1 MNILLYSYLMKLE
14 KVRNM
19 KNKNELAGSLCA
31 EQFQNA
37 ISHTQIAE
45 KSKSIAFEVLV
56 KGNSITSVA
65 KKNDLTYQRVK
76 SICER
81 VYYENARKD
90 VQITVSIPSDLVEH
104 AKQLITTLTSAYL
117 LAKRKGGIQ

>member
-1 MNILLYSYLMKLE
+1 
-14 KVRNM
+14 M

-117 LAKRKGGIQ
+117 QAKRKGGSK

>member
-1 MNILLYSYLMKLE
+1 MKS
-14 KVRNM
+14 
-19 KNKNELAGSLCA
+19 KNELAGSLCA

-81 VYYENARKD
+81 VYYN
-90 VQITVSIPSDLVEH
+90 TS
-104 AKQLITTLTSAYL
+104 LTSIEKLY
-117 LAKRKGGIQ
+117 KSET